1 MASATGATAPRP
13 DVSELI
19 AVHGVFRDT
28 LGAAPELVGG
38 VAPGDSERLAQVANY
53 YDNILFFL
61 EAHHDG
67 EEEIVFP
74 ALRDRCRDQQALLDR
89 LDAEHKEAIA
99 LLATAQGSLAAWAGA
114 DSAAGEAVV
123 NDLGALRTQL
133 VTHLDREE
141 TDALPLCE
149 ENLSAE
155 EWGSLA
161 GHGMANYQGDKIWL
175 ILGLIRERMTEVQRA
190 RMLEHMPPPA
200 VDMWTS
206 FGERAFQELS
216 DQVPVEVT
224 TRVTD

>member
-1 MASATGATAPRP
+1 MASATAPRP

-28 LGAAPELVGG
+28 LGAAPQLVGG
-38 VAPGDSERLAQVANY
+38 VAPGDSERVALVASY

-74 ALRDRCRDQQALLDR
+74 ALRDRCPDQLALLDR

-99 LLATAQGSLAAWAGA
+99 LLTTAQGSLAAWSGG
-114 DSAAGEAVV
+114 DRAAGDAVV
-123 NDLGALRTQL
+123 NDLGALRSQL

-141 TDALPLCE
+141 TDVLPLCA

-155 EWGSLA
+155 EWGSLS
-161 GHGMANYQGDKIWL
+161 GHGMANYHGDKIWL
-175 ILGLIRERMTEVQRA
+175 ILGLIRERMTEEQRVA
-190 RMLEHMPPPA
+190 MLEHMPPPA
-200 VDMWTS
+200 VEMWTS
-206 FGERAFQELS
+206 FGEQAFNELS
-216 DQVPVEVT
+216 AQVPVEVK
-224 TRVTD
+224 TRVLA

>member
-1 MASATGATAPRP
+1 MASPAGRPGVGDEQRRLPMATTSATAPRP

-38 VAPGDSERLAQVANY
+38 VAPGESERLALVANY

-74 ALRDRCRDQQALLDR
+74 ALRERCPDQQALLDR
-89 LDAEHKEAIA
+89 LDEEHKEAIA
-99 LLATAQGSLAAWAGA
+99 LMATAQGSLAAWAGG
-114 DSAAGEAVV
+114 DAAARTVV
-123 NDLGALRTQL
+123 DDLGALRVQL

-141 TDALPLCE
+141 AEAMPLCA

-155 EWGSLA
+155 EWGSLS
-161 GHGMANYQGDKIWL
+161 GH
-175 ILGLIRERMTEVQRA
+175 
-190 RMLEHMPPPA
+190 
-200 VDMWTS
+200 
-206 FGERAFQELS
+206 
-216 DQVPVEVT
+216 
-224 TRVTD
+224 

>member
-1 MASATGATAPRP
+1 MASATAPRP

-28 LGAAPELVGG
+28 LGAAPKLVGG
-38 VAPGDSERLAQVANY
+38 VAPGDSERLALVANY

-74 ALRDRCRDQQALLDR
+74 KLRERCPDHKELLDR

-99 LLATAQGSLAAWAGA
+99 LLTTAQGSLAAWAGG
-114 DSAAGEAVV
+114 DSAAGGAVV
-123 NDLGALRTQL
+123 NDLEALRKQL
-133 VTHLDREE
+133 VRHLDREE

-149 ENLSAE
+149 DNLSVE
-155 EWGSLA
+155 EWGSLS
-161 GHGMANYQGDKIWL
+161 GHGMANYHGDKIWL
-175 ILGLIRERMTEVQRA
+175 ILGLIRERMTEAQRA

-200 VDMWTS
+200 VEMWTS
-206 FGERAFQELS
+206 FGEQAFNELS
-216 DQVPVEVT
+216 AQVPVEVK
-224 TRVTD
+224 TRVQG

>member
-1 MASATGATAPRP
+1 MATTSATAPRP

-38 VAPGDSERLAQVANY
+38 VAPGDSGRLALVANY

-74 ALRDRCRDQQALLDR
+74 ALRDRCPDQQALLDR

-99 LLATAQGSLAAWAGA
+99 LLTTAQGSLAAWAGG
-114 DSAAGEAVV
+114 DSAAGDAVV
-123 NDLGALRTQL
+123 DDLGALRTQL

-141 TDALPLCE
+141 SDALPLCE
-149 ENLSAE
+149 ANLSVE
-155 EWGSLA
+155 EWGSLS
-161 GHGMANYQGDKIWL
+161 GHGMANFHGDKIWL
-175 ILGLIRERMTEVQRA
+175 ILGLIRERMTEAQRA
-190 RMLEHMPPPA
+190 AMLEHMPPPA
-200 VDMWTS
+200 VEMWTS
-206 FGERAFQELS
+206 FGEQAFKDLS
-216 DQVPVEVT
+216 GKVPVEVK
-224 TRVTD
+224 TRVSA